1 MIYSD
6 LHWFVP
12 IYFGFDS
19 LEACLMD
26 LESLKKQN
34 CSIIISVIKD
44 KGMWPDWYVEYIEVY
59 CKQQKY
65 FFPVY
70 EWVHNG
76 FTTAEGKA
84 VLPRYDSY
92 IIIT

>member
-1 MIYSD
+1 M
-6 LHWFVP
+6 
-12 IYFGFDS
+12 
-19 LEACLMD
+19 
-26 LESLKKQN
+26 
-34 CSIIISVIKD
+34 IKD

-76 FTTAEGKA
+76 FTTAEGRA
-84 VLPRYDSY
+84 VLPRFVGISS
-92 IIIT
+92 